1 MTREGDRQTSAR
13 LGFAKN
19 DFGDGLATLHTRIR
33 RPHERADTVG
43 RGFVHDHAIR
53 ADHACRHHLR
63 LGAHQHH
70 DQRLAGLAGHVG
82 KRLEHGVL
90 PAEQFQCG
98 GGAGLA
104 DQLHHIAH
112 NGDNKIGMTR
122 VVHRLIQQLLVEL
135 GGDGELRT
143 RLAVRI
149 ELAFRIVHQVDDVR
163 AARIHDL
170 ASFGRKLLEPVKDG
184 GDHAARLAFRH
195 PIDLA
200 GIAGPIAQ
208 LFLGVVGQRAHDGD
222 ALARSGRERQCAI
235 VLEQRHGFARDLQV
249 ELLMGLGADNRFDA
263 LLVRQTRILEQTQA
277 ELQRENARHGLIDQ
291 RFI

>member
-1 MTREGDRQTSAR
+1 MNALTPSAVDSSTITPFVPITHAGITCGLELISTTTSGLPVSRATSA
-13 LGFAKN
+13 
-19 DFGDGLATLHTRIR
+19 
-33 RPHERADTVG
+33 
-43 RGFVHDHAIR
+43 
-53 ADHACRHHLR
+53 
-63 LGAHQHH
+63 
-70 DQRLAGLAGHVG
+70 
-82 KRLEHGVL
+82 KRFEHGVL

-112 NGDNKIGMTR
+112 DGDNKVGTAS

-170 ASFGRKLLEPVKDG
+170 ASFGRKLLEPVKHG
-184 GDHAARLAFRH
+184 GDHLTRLAIRH
-195 PIDLA
+195 PIDLT

-208 LFLGVVGQRAHDGD
+208 LLLRVIGKRAHHAMRLPAAAENGNAPSFFSNATDS
-222 ALARSGRERQCAI
+222 RAI
-235 VLEQRHGFARDLQV
+235 CRLSS
-249 ELLMGLGADNRFDA
+249 
-263 LLVRQTRILEQTQA
+263 
-277 ELQRENARHGLIDQ
+277 
-291 RFI
+291 

>member
-1 MTREGDRQTSAR
+1 MA
-13 LGFAKN
+13 A
-19 DFGDGLATLHTRIR
+19 LHARIR

-82 KRLEHGVL
+82 KRFEHGVL
-90 PAEQFQCG
+90 SSEQFQCG

-112 NGDNKIGMTR
+112 NGDNKVGTAC
-122 VVHRLIQQLLVEL
+122 VLHRLIQQLLVEL

-143 RLAVRI
+143 RLAIRI
-149 ELAFRIVHQVDDVR
+149 ELAFRIVHQIDDVR
-163 AARIHDL
+163 TTRIRNL

-208 LFLGVVGQRAHDGD
+208 LLLRVIGKRPHHAMRLPAAAENGNAPSFFSNATDSRAICR
-222 ALARSGRERQCAI
+222 LSS
-235 VLEQRHGFARDLQV
+235 
-249 ELLMGLGADNRFDA
+249 
-263 LLVRQTRILEQTQA
+263 
-277 ELQRENARHGLIDQ
+277 
-291 RFI
+291 

>member
-82 KRLEHGVL
+82 KRFEHGVL

-112 NGDNKIGMTR
+112 NGDDKVGTAC
-122 VVHRLIQQLLVEL
+122 VLHRLIQQLLVE
-135 GGDGELRT
+135 
-143 RLAVRI
+143 
-149 ELAFRIVHQVDDVR
+149 
-163 AARIHDL
+163 
-170 ASFGRKLLEPVKDG
+170 FG
-184 GDHAARLAFRH
+184 
-195 PIDLA
+195 
-200 GIAGPIAQ
+200 
-208 LFLGVVGQRAHDGD
+208 
-222 ALARSGRERQCAI
+222 
-235 VLEQRHGFARDLQV
+235 
-249 ELLMGLGADNRFDA
+249 
-263 LLVRQTRILEQTQA
+263 
-277 ELQRENARHGLIDQ
+277 
-291 RFI
+291 

>member
-13 LGFAKN
+13 LGFAE
-19 DFGDGLATLHTRIR
+19 DDLRDGLAAFIPGFA
-33 RPHERADTVG
+33 PHERADAIG

-208 LFLGVVGQRAHDGD
+208 LFLASSASGPTTAMRLPGAAENGSAPLFLSNATDSRAICR
-222 ALARSGRERQCAI
+222 LSS
-235 VLEQRHGFARDLQV
+235 
-249 ELLMGLGADNRFDA
+249 
-263 LLVRQTRILEQTQA
+263 
-277 ELQRENARHGLIDQ
+277 
-291 RFI
+291 